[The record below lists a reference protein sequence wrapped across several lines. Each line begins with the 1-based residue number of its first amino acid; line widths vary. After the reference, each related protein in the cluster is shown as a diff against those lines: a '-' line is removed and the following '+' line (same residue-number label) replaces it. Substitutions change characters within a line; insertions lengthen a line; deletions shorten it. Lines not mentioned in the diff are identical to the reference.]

1 MPGTGPRTFVLSQQE
16 ETLTFINVAAEP
28 VPSLLRGFSAPV
40 LLDFDYSDD
49 QLLHLLAHDS
59 DPFNRWEAGQRLALR
74 CALAALAQPADAPV
88 GAVLTPAFLDAMRG
102 ILRHAALDAA
112 FKELALTPA
121 VRDLYLRAARR
132 GRPAAGACGA
142 RGDAHAAGH
151 AHCADDW
158 QQAFEANQNT
168 GAYRPDPV
176 SSGKRALA
184 GMALTMLC
192 LGADSDEWPA
202 RAFDRFKQAGNMT
215 DRLNALA
222 ALVACAP
229 SAGRRG
235 SERVSTPCSRATN
248 WCSTNGL
255 RCRPA
260 RRDRDGHILPLVRQ
274 LMSHPDFHLKNPNR
288 ARSLLFSYCSG
299 NPAAFHRKDAAGY
312 QFWSLRVLEIDA
324 FNPQLAA
331 RLARALDRWSRLAEP
346 YRSAAREAIARVAA
360 KPDLSNDVREVVS
373 RALAD

>member
-1 MPGTGPRTFVLSQQE
+1 MPGDGPRTFVLSQQE
-16 ETLTFINVAAEP
+16 ETLTFINLTAEP
-28 VPSLLRGFSAPV
+28 VPSILRGFSAPV
-40 LLDFDYSDD
+40 LLSFDYSDA

-74 CALAALAQPADAPV
+74 CALAALAQPADTPV
-88 GAVLTPAFLDAMRG
+88 SAVLTPAFLEAMRG
-102 ILRHAALDAA
+102 ILRHPTLDAA
-112 FKELALTPA
+112 FKELTLSLPSETYISEQLDVVDPQQVHA
-121 VRDLYLRAARR
+121 VREAMRLQLATALL
-132 GRPAAGACGA
+132 
-142 RGDAHAAGH
+142 
-151 AHCADDW
+151 DDW
-158 QQAFEANQNT
+158 QQAFDDNANT

-176 SSGKRALA
+176 SSGQRALA
-184 GMALTMLC
+184 GMALTMAC
-192 LGADSDEWPA
+192 LGSSTDTWPT
-202 RAFDRFKQAGNMT
+202 RAFERFKQAGNMT
-215 DRLNALA
+215 DRLHALG
-222 ALVACAP
+222 ALVACGHP
-229 SAGRRG
+229 LAGEALKRFHAMFKG
-235 SERVSTPCSRATN
+235 DELVLDKWFALQAGAS
-248 WCSTNGL
+248 
-255 RCRPA
+255 
-260 RRDRDGHILPLVRQ
+260 DRDGHVLALVRQ